1 MPYGVAVVSVDP
13 GSSADQAGL
22 QPSSNGKGDVITAI
36 DGKPM
41 KTFDDLANYID
52 QKSVGDKVTLTVHR
66 DGKDIQLTATLQAWD
81 SSA

>member
-1 MPYGVAVVSVDP
+1 
-13 GSSADQAGL
+13 
-22 QPSSNGKGDVITAI
+22 
-36 DGKPM
+36 M